1 MVASCSDST
10 TGASDDSG
18 TIGQRRRGSARPLV
32 AALGLADVSVSMDVS
47 VKMAGTAVPGARGTN
62 NEDILL
68 LGEFGYA
75 LTPTW
80 TALAAGYHAHHDHGG
95 ALTALAPPLTGT
107 IGKLTYAPLMMTAT
121 FQFAHWQ
128 GVRRISA
135 GDTNEFR
142 HVALLAIYDVTIT
155 PGDNAVAF
163 ALGISHSF

>member
-1 MVASCSDST
+1 MLQ
-10 TGASDDSG
+10 
-18 TIGQRRRGSARPLV
+18 TIQALSAN
-32 AALGLADVSVSMDVS
+32 AAEDPPGPWSLRLGLADVSVSMDVS

-80 TALAAGYHAHHDHGG
+80 TALAAGYHAHHDHQGGG

-121 FQFAHWQ
+121 FQFEHWQ
-128 GVRRISA
+128 GVRPYFGGGYQRVPTRRAS
-135 GDTNEFR
+135 GD
-142 HVALLAIYDVTIT
+142 L
-155 PGDNAVAF
+155 
-163 ALGISHSF
+163 